1 MTLSIDSVVEVR
13 AQIAPQGVLRREFGR
28 TLFLYP
34 GAESTDLGV
43 IAANRARDLRVNA
56 YSGVAGVAGDYAA
69 THAARQAASI
79 HFQQQPYPRDFL
91 TAGWF
96 AAGAATYLV
105 GAERSGATAL
115 TTIKGLGATSLPIAG
130 QEVSVDLNVT
140 GTGATGYGN
149 VASALQTA
157 IRMIANPDLSGAV
170 VSYADNHFVV
180 RILNGADLGGVSS
193 GTAAEGLGLAEGAA
207 YHRGTPAET
216 QAEALDRIA
225 AANAG
230 FYFLTVSPDIYTDPA
245 HALAVAKWASGNGV
259 QLLIDSVDTGAL
271 TPNES
276 TSIPAQLSALEYD
289 RTSVVWSRAGDH
301 KAVSL
306 AGRLSTV
313 NFDGQNTLITAKFK
327 SLPGTLADELTTA
340 QKAEIDRKRL
350 NHYSPFGGDNI
361 LAEGWT
367 LKPGTWIDVRY
378 WLDWF
383 VNAVQTEVYNLLRTS
398 PTRVPQTTLGL
409 SSIQGAVE
417 RACVAGRRNGGIAPG
432 RISELLANDI
442 RIATGNREFDGF
454 LTRGYL
460 VSVGPLEE
468 QSQSDR
474 NERRAPPTKVW
485 LKGSGAIHS
494 ADIELI
500 FEN

>member
-1 MTLSIDSVVEVR
+1 MTLSIDSIVEVR

-28 TLFLYP
+28 TLFLYSAP
-34 GAESTDLGV
+34 DSTDLGV
-43 IAANRARDLRVNA
+43 VESTRARDLRVNA
-56 YSGVAGVAGDYAA
+56 YSGIAGVAADYAA
-69 THAARQAASI
+69 AHAARQAAAVY
-79 HFQQQPYPRDFL
+79 FQQQPYPRDFL

-96 AAGAATYLV
+96 SAGAATYLA
-105 GAERSGATAL
+105 GAERSGATVLA
-115 TTIKGLGATSLPIAG
+115 TIKGLGAASLPIAG
-130 QEVSVDLNVT
+130 QEVSVDLAVT
-140 GTGATGYGN
+140 GTGATGYAAV
-149 VASALQTA
+149 VAVLQTA
-157 IRMIANPDLSGAV
+157 IRTIANPDLSGATV
-170 VSYADNHFVV
+170 AYGDNRFVV
-180 RILNGADLGGVSS
+180 TVPNGADLGGVSS
-193 GTAAEGLGLAEGAA
+193 GPAAEALGLAEGAA
-207 YHRGTPAET
+207 YHPGTPAEALA
-216 QAEALDRIA
+216 QALDRIA
-225 AANAG
+225 ASDAG
-230 FYFLTVSPDIYTDPA
+230 FYFLTVSPDIYANATR
-245 HALAVAKWASGNGV
+245 ALAVAEWASGNGV

-289 RTSVVWSRAGDH
+289 RTSVVWSRTADY

-313 NFDGQNTLITAKFK
+313 NFDGQTTLITAKFK

-340 QKAEIDRKRL
+340 QKTEIDRKQV

-367 LKPGTWIDVRY
+367 LRPGTWIDVRY

-383 VNAVQTEVYNLLRTS
+383 VHDVQTEVYNLLRTS
-398 PTRVPQTTLGL
+398 PTRVPQASEGL

-474 NERRAPPTKVW
+474 NERRAPPAKVW